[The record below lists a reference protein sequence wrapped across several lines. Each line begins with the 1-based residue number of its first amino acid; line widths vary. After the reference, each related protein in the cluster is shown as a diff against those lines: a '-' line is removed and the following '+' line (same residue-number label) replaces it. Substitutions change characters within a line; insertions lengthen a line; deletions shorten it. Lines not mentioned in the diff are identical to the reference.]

1 MHSAKDRWN
10 ALVGGVFK
18 RPTRLLTVVVLV
30 GILYLIGTFIPWINP
45 AVFALVATVLL
56 VSPVMNR
63 WMIEYAKQ
71 QNHRRNS
78 SSS

>member
-1 MHSAKDRWN
+1 M
-10 ALVGGVFK
+10 
-18 RPTRLLTVVVLV
+18 VVLV